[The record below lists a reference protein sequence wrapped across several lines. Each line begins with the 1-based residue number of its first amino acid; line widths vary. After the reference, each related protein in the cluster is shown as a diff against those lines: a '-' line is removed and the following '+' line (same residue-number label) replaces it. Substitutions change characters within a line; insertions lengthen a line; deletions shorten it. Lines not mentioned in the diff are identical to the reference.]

1 MLPREKLGGL
11 MYFAFKWKHRDGAPV
26 GTQTIQRNRMV
37 EYGKRA
43 LLLLADN
50 SVNDTALVAAE
61 M

>member
-1 MLPREKLGGL
+1 